1 MSDEQ
6 TFADSSEPH
15 VDSARAK
22 PQFRQAVI
30 VLGAVALVFLLLFL
44 WRGWRNSG
52 PPPSAPPPTAVAATI
67 VTGTEVPAA
76 LEAVGSLMAV
86 REVTL
91 SPEVAGR
98 ITAIR
103 FTAGQRVGAGAVLVQ
118 LNDGPERADR
128 AAAAAKAEFARLQ
141 LARTRDLVPSGAES
155 REVLQQ
161 RQAEYQQ
168 AVAAVS
174 QIDARLAQKRVA
186 APFAGEVGVRRVN
199 LGQYLNPGDEVATLT
214 SLDQLFV
221 NFSVPQQEMA
231 QLKLGSEVRV
241 TSDAWPGRAFT
252 AHVTAIE
259 PRVAEDSRNIWV
271 QGTLA
276 NPDRTL
282 RPGMYINAALAL
294 PPLSGA
300 LVVPVTAIQTSAQGD
315 SVIAIRGANAR
326 KEGKAEAV
334 SVTTGRRFG
343 DWVVV
348 TKGLKSGDVVVTE
361 GQLRVQPGANVSV
374 TKLIPPAASAPAPSA
389 SATAGGR

>member
-1 MSDEQ
+1 MSDDQ
-6 TFADSSEPH
+6 QSFADSGETRA
-15 VDSARAK
+15 DSLRSR
-22 PQFRQAVI
+22 PRLRQTVV

-52 PPPSAPPPTAVAATI
+52 PPPSAPPPTAVAATV

-76 LEAVGSLMAV
+76 LEAVGSLRAV

-103 FTAGQRVGAGAVLVQ
+103 FTAGQRVGAGAVVVQ

-141 LARTRDLVPSGAES
+141 LSRTRELVPGGAES
-155 REVLQQ
+155 REMLQQ

-186 APFAGEVGVRRVN
+186 APFSGEVGVRRVN

-214 SLDQLFV
+214 SLEQLFV
-221 NFSVPQQEMA
+221 DFTVPQQELS

-241 TSDAWPGRAFT
+241 TSDAWPGRAFI
-252 AHVTAIE
+252 ARVTAIE

-276 NPDRTL
+276 NADRTL

-300 LVVPVTAIQTSAQGD
+300 LVVPATALQTSAQGD
-315 SVIAIRGANAR
+315 SVIVIRGANAR

-334 SVTTGRRFG
+334 AVSTGRRFG
-343 DWVVV
+343 DWVVI

-361 GQLRVQPGANVSV
+361 GQLRVQPGAPV
-374 TKLIPPAASAPAPSA
+374 TVTRLIPSAPAAANS
-389 SATAGGR
+389 SGGR

>member
-1 MSDEQ
+1 MSDAQ
-6 TFADSSEPH
+6 QPFADGGETH
-15 VDSARAK
+15 AAR
-22 PQFRQAVI
+22 PPIRQAVI
-30 VLGAVALVFLLLFL
+30 VLGAVALIFLLLFL
-44 WRGWRNSG
+44 WRGWRNAG
-52 PPPSAPPPTAVAATI
+52 PPPSAPPPTAVAAT
-67 VTGTEVPAA
+67 VVNGTEVPAA
-76 LEAVGSLMAV
+76 LEAVGSLRAV
-86 REVTL
+86 REVIL

-141 LARTRDLVPSGAES
+141 LARTRELVPGGAES
-155 REVLQQ
+155 REMLQQ

-221 NFSVPQQEMA
+221 DFTVPQQELS

-241 TSDAWPGRAFT
+241 TSDAWPGRTFT
-252 AHVTAIE
+252 ARVTAIE

-276 NPDRTL
+276 NADRTL
-282 RPGMYINAALAL
+282 RPGMYINAALTL

-300 LVVPVTAIQTSAQGD
+300 LVVPATAIQTSAQGD
-315 SVIAIRGANAR
+315 VVIAIRGANAR

-334 SVTTGRRFG
+334 SVSTGRRFG
-343 DWVVV
+343 DWVVI
-348 TKGLKSGDVVVTE
+348 TKGLKPGDVVITE

-374 TKLIPPAASAPAPSA
+374 TKLIPASPAAAPAPA
-389 SATAGGR
+389 PAPATGR

>member
-1 MSDEQ
+1 MSDDQ
-6 TFADSSEPH
+6 QSFADNDETRPDAYP
-15 VDSARAK
+15 VRPK
-22 PQFRQAVI
+22 LRQTVL
-30 VLGAVALVFLLLFL
+30 VLGAVVLVFLLLFL
-44 WRGWRNSG
+44 WRGWRNAG
-52 PPPSAPPPTAVAATI
+52 PPPSAPPPTAVAAT
-67 VTGTEVPAA
+67 VVSGTEVPAA
-76 LEAVGSLMAV
+76 LEAVGSISAI

-103 FTAGQRVGAGAVLVQ
+103 FTAGQRVGTGAVLVQ

-141 LARTRDLVPSGAES
+141 LSRTRELVPSGAES

-174 QIDARLAQKRVA
+174 QLDARLAQKRVS

-199 LGQYLNPGDEVATLT
+199 LGQYLNPGDAVATLT
-214 SLDQLFV
+214 SLEQLFV
-221 NFSVPQQEMA
+221 NFTVPQQELSR
-231 QLKLGSEVRV
+231 LKLGSEVRV

-252 AHVTAIE
+252 ARVTAIE

-294 PPLSGA
+294 PPISGA

-315 SVIAIRGANAR
+315 SVIVIRGANAR

-348 TKGLKSGDVVVTE
+348 AKGLKSGDVVVTE

-374 TKLIPPAASAPAPSA
+374 AKLIPPASSAPTS
-389 SATAGGR
+389 GR